1 MFKFFSIIIDNE
13 DIEIDRQLKQNDTKT
28 LLKPILCDE
37 ITPQF
42 KMYLRSTNLKSFY
55 MLLQKHVPL
64 QEKFPWEA
72 IKTNIFG
79 TFNLSEVSIE
89 HKVEK
94 FVLVSTDKAV
104 RPTNVMGA
112 TKE

>member
-1 MFKFFSIIIDNE
+1 MQDVFE
-13 DIEIDRQLKQNDTKT
+13 EY
-28 LLKPILCDE
+28 KPQVVLHAAA
-37 ITPQF
+37 
-42 KMYLRSTNLKSFY
+42 Y
-55 MLLQKHVPL
+55 KHVPL

-104 RPTNVMGA
+104 RPTNVMGQQ
-112 TKE
+112 KE